1 MSKVDRTHRSFTSK
15 TTRRVVKVAS
25 DTTDK
30 ARSGLLETEGPNPWD
45 EQARP
50 SGSDA
55 AQSADFVV
63 EVCDTLMTLTYV
75 PPKANPYSYC
85 SNTAQHHL
93 DQLCTG

>member
-15 TTRRVVKVAS
+15 TTRRVIKVAS

-30 ARSGLLETEGPNPWD
+30 ARSGLVETEVPNPWD

-63 EVCDTLMTLTYV
+63 EVCDMRIYQHATHMTTYKNHV
-75 PPKANPYSYC
+75 ALYV
-85 SNTAQHHL
+85 
-93 DQLCTG
+93 

>member
-15 TTRRVVKVAS
+15 ATRRVVKVAS

-63 EVCDTLMTLTYV
+63 EVCDTLKNLTYV

-85 SNTAQHHL
+85 SNTAQHYL